1 MGAMMAI
8 MTSFREEGSYPSDR
22 SDVSFLSKIE
32 PGTLDPL
39 NWIRWINP
47 TLLIEEVH
55 PLVLGGNRCEVAYK
69 YKGRVK
75 VSQFTHFKLPKT
87 QEFSDVSARTRS
99 FKTENFKTFPS
110 SPTVVLQV
118 RLNLSFGNLCFVW
131 LPLKC
136 WCLTVVCSSPE

>member
-1 MGAMMAI
+1 MMAMNSGI
-8 MTSFREEGSYPSDR
+8 MTSFREEGSCPLDR

-55 PLVLGGNRCEVAYK
+55 PLVLGGNRGEVAYK

-75 VSQFTHFKLPKT
+75 VS
-87 QEFSDVSARTRS
+87 
-99 FKTENFKTFPS
+99 
-110 SPTVVLQV
+110 
-118 RLNLSFGNLCFVW
+118 
-131 LPLKC
+131 
-136 WCLTVVCSSPE
+136 